1 MVSRLAKRKVVIFE
15 GHMDSLLFQVSVYV
29 GSGPGFTN
37 PIKDV
42 YDNFCM
48 LVLRC
53 VLYSQY
59 LCDCDLLKKENYVQ
73 WPRSVV
79 ITYLSHIKY
88 FMAGCFDN
96 RILISFQF

>member
-1 MVSRLAKRKVVIFE
+1 MVSSLAKRKVVIFE
-15 GHMDSLLFQVSVYV
+15 GHMDSLLFQVFVYV

-37 PIKDV
+37 PIKDI

-53 VLYSQY
+53 VLYAQY
-59 LCDCDLLKKENYVQ
+59 LCDCDLLKNYVQ

-88 FMAGCFDN
+88 LMAGCFDN

>member
-1 MVSRLAKRKVVIFE
+1 
-15 GHMDSLLFQVSVYV
+15 MDSLLFQVSVYV

-37 PIKDV
+37 PIKDI

-53 VLYSQY
+53 VLYAQY
-59 LCDCDLLKKENYVQ
+59 LCDCDLLILCSVAKKCCNH
-73 WPRSVV
+73 
-79 ITYLSHIKY
+79 LSHIKY